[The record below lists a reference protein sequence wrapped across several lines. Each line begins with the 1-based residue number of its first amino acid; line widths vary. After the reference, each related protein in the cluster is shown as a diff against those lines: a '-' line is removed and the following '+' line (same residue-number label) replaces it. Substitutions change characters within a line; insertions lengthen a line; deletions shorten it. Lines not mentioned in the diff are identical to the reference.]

1 MTSGTGWCPAA
12 MLSPTGACPSCV
24 TFMCVDAGD
33 CLGEQPIN
41 LACRQYSKEYVKD
54 EQAAHDAHRGIWAGS
69 FEVPADWRRN
79 HKGKHEVRLFPAA
92 LSLSKVAV
100 GSH

>member
-1 MTSGTGWCPAA
+1 M
-12 MLSPTGACPSCV
+12 
-24 TFMCVDAGD
+24 
-33 CLGEQPIN
+33 LGERPAN

-79 HKGKHEVRLFPAA
+79 HKGKHEVRLFHQRWCQR
-92 LSLSKVAV
+92 
-100 GSH
+100 GSCGHSFMSDQPVTTCG